1 MGRPATGSRPK
12 SWLGRRRPAS
22 SAASARVAPNSIRRS
37 LVIGSVALLL
47 AILLGPTLKNY
58 LDQRGQIAALQDRVA
73 AQEADVAVLEHEKSL
88 WANPE
93 YVEQQA
99 RKRLKFVHVGEKAYS
114 IIDAEPAAADA
125 ARAKAADDSNHPW
138 YGQLWESAKL
148 ADNPQRADGR

>member
-1 MGRPATGSRPK
+1 M
-12 SWLGRRRPAS
+12 
-22 SAASARVAPNSIRRS
+22 
-37 LVIGSVALLL
+37 ALLL

-73 AQEADVAVLEHEKSL
+73 AQEADVAVLENEKSL